1 MDDKKISVD
10 KKIAVLIDADNTS
23 SNFAEALFQ
32 EIAQYGVA
40 SVRRIYGDWTRNP
53 QGWQDKLLDFALTP
67 IQQFSYT
74 KNKDATDMQL
84 IIDAMDL
91 LYSGTFDAFCL
102 VSSDS
107 DFTPLA
113 ARLRQSG
120 MTVYGFG
127 KQTTPKSLTK
137 SCDKFVYFE
146 NIVENFEF
154 VENKYET
161 NTYDTQYSTIRR
173 SPFGTWKYN
182 NYNNNYNNYNN
193 YNANNNNKPYYQQKK
208 YIPNEV
214 RGYVYTAIT
223 HCSDYTGW
231 ANVGFIGHYI
241 KNIAPDF
248 DFRTYGFLSLSD
260 MLKSFN
266 NLQFKM
272 DEKLRMFCRRIH
284 FREVAD
290 LLQQEIFPKYQ
301 DDNGQVSIQEIED
314 LVKSKWNWEEYGF
327 NSFMDLLNRITNISI
342 IDDKIEIKHNS
353 YSSPYSQSYP
363 LTEAKLDD
371 NTRNVIY
378 SSIQENIDETGW
390 AFVAEVGQT
399 IKYKLP
405 DFNARNYGFLKIS
418 ELLKT
423 FNDLQFKSIG
433 LNLYCRPIPI
443 KNLEELFINQIFP
456 KYQDCDNVVDID
468 YIEDIVKNKWNWE
481 DYGFNSFKELLEK
494 LDIIE
499 FFDDNL
505 IQLKQESLLTRS
517 PDVSSQEDSLQDNS
531 LQNDSSSQSNLFL

>member
-182 NYNNNYNNYNN
+182 K
-193 YNANNNNKPYYQQKK
+193 KPL
-208 YIPNEV
+208 ELRSMV
-214 RGYVYTAIT
+214 
-223 HCSDYTGW
+223 
-231 ANVGFIGHYI
+231 
-241 KNIAPDF
+241 
-248 DFRTYGFLSLSD
+248 
-260 MLKSFN
+260 SF
-266 NLQFKM
+266 
-272 DEKLRMFCRRIH
+272 
-284 FREVAD
+284 
-290 LLQQEIFPKYQ
+290 
-301 DDNGQVSIQEIED
+301 
-314 LVKSKWNWEEYGF
+314 
-327 NSFMDLLNRITNISI
+327 
-342 IDDKIEIKHNS
+342 
-353 YSSPYSQSYP
+353 
-363 LTEAKLDD
+363 
-371 NTRNVIY
+371 
-378 SSIQENIDETGW
+378 
-390 AFVAEVGQT
+390 
-399 IKYKLP
+399 
-405 DFNARNYGFLKIS
+405 
-418 ELLKT
+418 
-423 FNDLQFKSIG
+423 
-433 LNLYCRPIPI
+433 
-443 KNLEELFINQIFP
+443 
-456 KYQDCDNVVDID
+456 
-468 YIEDIVKNKWNWE
+468 
-481 DYGFNSFKELLEK
+481 
-494 LDIIE
+494 
-499 FFDDNL
+499 
-505 IQLKQESLLTRS
+505 
-517 PDVSSQEDSLQDNS
+517 
-531 LQNDSSSQSNLFL
+531 SSSVIQPSPPQLS